1 MTGQAATPMSPRE
14 PLRPLHPEI
23 FRPAPAAAPTSV
35 GAWLGGALAR
45 WLSRRRH
52 AHGVSLPTDPAH
64 LAACLKPGE
73 VLLVEG
79 ESRFS
84 IGTKYLMQSTWSH
97 AALYVGA
104 ALGDL
109 LKRCVVEADVIEG
122 IRAVGLDEFACLH
135 VRVCWPVGLGPDAIR
150 AVIGHAAQRLGQRYD
165 LKQMWLC
172 HFA

>member
-1 MTGQAATPMSPRE
+1 M
-14 PLRPLHPEI
+14 
-23 FRPAPAAAPTSV
+23 
-35 GAWLGGALAR
+35 
-45 WLSRRRH
+45 
-52 AHGVSLPTDPAH
+52 PTDPAH

-84 IGTKYLMQSTWSH
+84 IGTKYLMQSTGSH

>member
-1 MTGQAATPMSPRE
+1 
-14 PLRPLHPEI
+14 
-23 FRPAPAAAPTSV
+23 V
-35 GAWLGGALAR
+35 GAWLGGTLAR
-45 WLSRRRH
+45 FLSRRRH

-104 ALGDL
+104 ALGDP

-135 VRVCWPVGLGPDAIR
+135 VRVCWPVGLGPDEIR
-150 AVIGHAAQRLGQRYD
+150 AVIGHAVQRLGQRYD

>member
-1 MTGQAATPMSPRE
+1 M
-14 PLRPLHPEI
+14 
-23 FRPAPAAAPTSV
+23 
-35 GAWLGGALAR
+35 
-45 WLSRRRH
+45 
-52 AHGVSLPTDPAH
+52 SLPTDPAR

-104 ALGDL
+104 ALGDP

-135 VRVCWPVGLGPDAIR
+135 VRVRRPVGPARRR
-150 AVIGHAAQRLGQRYD
+150 ARAGQW
-165 LKQMWLC
+165 MTN
-172 HFA
+172 